1 MIKFQKWCN
10 STLIFISFVIVSI
23 SSGPPFLN
31 SFVIPFHSNVS
42 AGPESNVS
50 NHYANQNSYLQNIL
64 LGRRSKERPYLNHLG
79 KNLQLL
85 LKRPH

>member
-10 STLIFISFVIVSI
+10 STLIFISFDISI

-31 SFVIPFHSNVS
+31 SCVTPLHSNVF

-50 NHYANQNSYLQNIL
+50 NHYANQNLYVQNIL
-64 LGRRSKERPYLNHLG
+64 LGRSSKERQYLNHLG
-79 KNLQLL
+79 KDSQLL
-85 LKRPH
+85 L